1 MQYWF
6 NAIKQSI
13 RKEKLK
19 MTIIIK
25 DNQGNVIIEKNLD
38 ATEYT
43 IDLVEN
49 ADGQIQCSI
58 QQVIASIH

>member
-1 MQYWF
+1 
-6 NAIKQSI
+6 
-13 RKEKLK
+13 

-25 DNQGNVIIEKNLD
+25 DKKGNVIIEKDLD

-49 ADGQIQCSI
+49 AEGQVQCSI

>member
-1 MQYWF
+1 
-6 NAIKQSI
+6 
-13 RKEKLK
+13 

-49 ADGQIQCSI
+49 ADGQIKCSI

>member
-1 MQYWF
+1 
-6 NAIKQSI
+6 
-13 RKEKLK
+13 

-25 DNQGNVIIEKNLD
+25 DNKGNIIIEKDLD

-49 ADGQIQCSI
+49 ADCQIQCSI
-58 QQVIASIH
+58 QQVLASIH